1 MKDSDAEDSEAVFAV
16 LSDTQDLARSNLVKA
31 FLNAFGGYMV
41 LALVVLADHGLFN
54 SFEFAQFKSSYEVLW
69 AAKWIVAIGSC
80 LYVFMSL
87 GHAYVSW
94 RHICEARYLWRR
106 LDHV

>member
-1 MKDSDAEDSEAVFAV
+1 MKDLNAEGSEAVFAV
-16 LSDTQDLARSNLVKA
+16 LSDTQDLARFNLVKA
-31 FLNAFGGYMV
+31 FLNAFAGILI
-41 LALVVLADHGLFN
+41 LALVALADRGLFN
-54 SFEFAQFKSSYEVLW
+54 SIDWAQFKTSYEVLW

-80 LYVFMSL
+80 LYIFMSL

-106 LDHV
+106 LDHG